1 MKKFFALYVL
11 AVLAVAAGITS
22 AKAGTIAHWTFEEG
36 TPGSMA
42 SGTGT
47 IIDIAGGNNDTAIDE
62 PTYVGGAIS
71 GYGST
76 GLNFDGGL
84 DTVRVISGS
93 TLPDA
98 LGSTAPLALAGDF
111 TIEIGMTADAAGGG
125 GFGVF
130 YGSPDGGKAPNYI
143 ELKSDGSVL
152 FQMYGGTGG

>member
-1 MKKFFALYVL
+1 MTKKFFALYVL

-36 TPGSMA
+36 TPGSTA
-42 SGTGT
+42 GT
-47 IIDIAGGNNDTAIDE
+47 IIDIASGNNGTAIDG

-98 LGSTAPLALAGDF
+98 QGSTAPLALAGDF

-130 YGSPDGGKAPNYI
+130 YGSPDGGKAP
-143 ELKSDGSVL
+143 
-152 FQMYGGTGG
+152 

>member
-1 MKKFFALYVL
+1 MKKFFAHYVL
-11 AVLAVAAGITS
+11 TVLAVAAGITS

-36 TPGSMA
+36 TPGLTA

-47 IIDIAGGNNDTAIDE
+47 IIDIAGGNNGTAIDG

-98 LGSTAPLALAGDF
+98 LGSTAPLTLAGDF
-111 TIEIGMTADAAGGG
+111 TIEICMTADAAGGG
-125 GFGVF
+125 PCARPQRHTRRRTPIKTR
-130 YGSPDGGKAPNYI
+130 SACRRRRRT
-143 ELKSDGSVL
+143 SARSVR
-152 FQMYGGTGG
+152 

>member
-1 MKKFFALYVL
+1 M

-93 TLPDA
+93 PCPTHWARPR
-98 LGSTAPLALAGDF
+98 PLLWLA
-111 TIEIGMTADAAGGG
+111 I
-125 GFGVF
+125 
-130 YGSPDGGKAPNYI
+130 SR
-143 ELKSDGSVL
+143 LKSA
-152 FQMYGGTGG
+152 